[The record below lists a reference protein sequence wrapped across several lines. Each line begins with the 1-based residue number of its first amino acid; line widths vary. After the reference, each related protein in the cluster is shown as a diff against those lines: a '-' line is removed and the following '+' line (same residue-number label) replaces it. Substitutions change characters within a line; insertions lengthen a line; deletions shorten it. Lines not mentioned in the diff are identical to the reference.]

1 MKDII
6 LSILTIL
13 AIALVGAGFCWLMWI
28 LVHSFV
34 FEPILKFLYIF
45 AGGAALS

>member
-1 MKDII
+1 MKDLI
-6 LSILTIL
+6 LSVL
-13 AIALVGAGFCWLMWI
+13 AVLIVVFITAVFCWGAWL
-28 LVHSFV
+28 LLNVLV